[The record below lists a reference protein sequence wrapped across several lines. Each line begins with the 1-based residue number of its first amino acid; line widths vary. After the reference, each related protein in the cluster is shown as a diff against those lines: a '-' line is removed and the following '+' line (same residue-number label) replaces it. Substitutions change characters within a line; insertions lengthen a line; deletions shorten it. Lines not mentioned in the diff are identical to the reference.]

1 MTQLYGHKWTS
12 QHRLYD
18 SEEAERNGVYGED
31 FMLWARKTRNLSDK
45 DWARGMEN
53 VEHRNTEA
61 ARNGEASWPP
71 NYAEFLGLCL
81 PAPGSA
87 AHKDF
92 EPLALPD
99 KNAQD
104 RARKSGES
112 ELAKMRGMF
121 DL

>member
-18 SEEAERNGVYGED
+18 SEEAERNGVYSED

-53 VEHRNTEA
+53 IEYRNTEA
-61 ARNGEASWPP
+61 ARNDETSWPP
-71 NYAEFLGLCL
+71 NYAEFLGFCL

-92 EPLALPD
+92 KPLALPD
-99 KNAQD
+99 KNAQV